1 MPHPLDEIVKGQK
14 RGENA
19 GITSICS
26 SHPWVLKAALRMKE
40 PVLVESTCNQVNQ
53 FGGYTGMTP
62 ADFVHFVHELA
73 NLNGFPL
80 DQLILGGDHLGPNP
94 WQSEPAAS
102 AMQKS
107 AEMIRSYVKAGY
119 KKIHLDASMKLGDD
133 DPEHPLDLELVA
145 QRTALL
151 AKAAEAVA
159 VPIMPPCYVVGSEVP
174 TPGGAH
180 ENELGI
186 QITSVIS
193 AQQALEATRE
203 AFLQANLD
211 DAWERVI
218 AVVVQPGVEFGDDF
232 ILDYQPKRTRELA
245 RFIEGTRF
253 VFEAHSTDY
262 QTRVR
267 LREMVRD
274 HFAILKVGP
283 ALTFAFREAVYA
295 LALIEKELIPSGD
308 RSNLFEVLEEA
319 MILHPEFWQKHY
331 LGDRDAVRLARKFS
345 LSDRIRYYWTNPQV
359 QAALERLLHNLG
371 HGPIPLSLI
380 SQFSPLQ
387 LEKIRYGEINNSPD
401 AIILDKINSVL
412 EDYTFACG
420 QR

>member
-1 MPHPLDEIVKGQK
+1 MPHPLDEIVKAQK

-159 VPIMPPCYVVGSEVP
+159 DPIMPPCYVVGSEVP
-174 TPGGAH
+174 TPGGVLD
-180 ENELGI
+180 EEQGI

-193 AQQALEATRE
+193 AQQVLDATRE
-203 AFLQANLD
+203 AFLHADLE
-211 DAWERVI
+211 DAWERVV
-218 AVVVQPGVEFGDDF
+218 AVVVQSGVEFGDDF
-232 ILDYQPKRTRELA
+232 VLDYQPKRTRELA
-245 RFIEGTRF
+245 RYIEGTRF

-283 ALTFAFREAVYA
+283 ALTYAFREAVYA
-295 LALIEKELIPSGD
+295 LAMIENELIPTGGC
-308 RSNLFEVLEEA
+308 SNLIEVLEEA
-319 MILHPEFWQKHY
+319 MLLHPEFWQKHY
-331 LGDRDAVRLARKFS
+331 HGDRDAQCLARKFS

-359 QAALERLLHNLG
+359 QVAFERLLHNLG

-380 SQFSPLQ
+380 SQFAPQQ
-387 LEKIRYGEINNSPD
+387 LEKIREGEINNSPD
-401 AIILDKINSVL
+401 AIILDKVNSIL

-420 QR
+420 QK